1 MGEGVV
7 VVNRARFDYSGGHV
21 LVTGGTSGI
30 GHAIAHA
37 FAIAG
42 ANVTVTG
49 TKSDASEYD
58 IDLAPFRY
66 LQCRMTEPADIEA
79 VAASCDRLDVLVNN
93 AGQNLPGGRS
103 EYDPDVFEETVAVN
117 LFGAFRMASATR
129 ELLAAS
135 ALDGGASVVNL
146 GSMSSFFGIEMVPG
160 YGAAKAG
167 VVQLTKTLAVA
178 WAKHGIRVNAVAPGV
193 VETNMTKPMMPFE
206 QLTAPLLARTPM
218 GRFATPDEIAPAVLF
233 LASSAAAYV
242 TGQTIL
248 VDGGFSVSG

>member
-1 MGEGVV
+1 MGEGL
-7 VVNRARFDYSGGHV
+7 VVNRAHFDYSGAHA
-21 LVTGGTSGI
+21 LVTGGTAGI
-30 GHAIAHA
+30 GHAIASA
-37 FAIAG
+37 LASAG

-49 TKSDASEYD
+49 TKNDASDYD
-58 IDLAPFRY
+58 TDLTPFRY
-66 LQCRMTEPADIEA
+66 RRCRMTETADIAA

-103 EYDPDVFEETVAVN
+103 EYEPDVFEETVAVN

-135 ALDGGASVVNL
+135 TLEGGASVVNL

-160 YGAAKAG
+160 YGAVKAG

-193 VETNMTKPMMPFE
+193 VETNMTKPMMPYE

-218 GRFATPDEIAPAVLF
+218 GRFATTDDIAPAVLF
-233 LASSAAAYV
+233 LASSAAAYM